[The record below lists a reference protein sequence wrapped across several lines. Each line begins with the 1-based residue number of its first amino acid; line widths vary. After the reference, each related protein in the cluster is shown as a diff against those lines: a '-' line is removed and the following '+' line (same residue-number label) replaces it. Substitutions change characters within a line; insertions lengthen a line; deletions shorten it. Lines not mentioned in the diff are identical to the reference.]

1 MKVKIPE
8 LLAPAGNME
17 KAVTA
22 IAYGADAVY
31 LSGELYGM
39 RAQAGNFS
47 NDELAAVV
55 RYAHERGVKVYVTVN
70 IIPHNQHLEEL
81 PEYVTFLRDIGVD
94 AIIVSD
100 VGVISIARRY
110 APDLPL
116 HLSTQA
122 NTVNWEAARFWSDFG
137 ITRIVLARE
146 CTREEI
152 LTIRSKVDCELEL
165 FVHGAMCVAYSGR
178 CLLSAVM
185 TGREANLG
193 ECTQSCR
200 WKYSVMESKRPGEYF
215 PVEET
220 GEGTYIFNSKD
231 LCLLEYL
238 PEVIATGVDSL
249 KIEGR
254 MKSAYYVG
262 TVVRAYRKALD
273 YYAANPDE
281 YVLDPQLLAEVN
293 KVSHRPY
300 YPGFF
305 FGERIGIYTTSS
317 AYLQTH
323 DFVGTVEAYDE
334 KSGEAV
340 VGVRNFFPAG
350 SKVEII
356 QPRDELVEVDVNTI
370 VNAEDGAALE
380 AAHANYRVRIKTPP
394 VRPMSMLRIPKADLD
409 RAVLHRQG

>member
-1 MKVKIPE
+1 MKIPE

-17 KAVTA
+17 KAKVA
-22 IAYGADAVY
+22 IAYGADAIY

-39 RAQAGNFS
+39 RAQAGNFT
-47 NDELAAVV
+47 NDEIEEAV

-70 IIPHNQHLEEL
+70 IIPHNQHLDGL
-81 PEYVTFLRDIGVD
+81 PEYIAFLKSIGVD

-100 VGVISIARRY
+100 VGVISIARRST
-110 APDLPL
+110 PELPL

-122 NTVNWEAARFWSDFG
+122 NTVNREAACFWSDFG
-137 ITRIVLARE
+137 IARIVLARE
-146 CTREEI
+146 VTREEI
-152 LTIRSKVDCELEL
+152 EEIRSNVTCELEL
-165 FVHGAMCVAYSGR
+165 FVHGAMCMAYSGR

-193 ECTQSCR
+193 ACTQGCR
-200 WKYSVMESKRPGEYF
+200 WKYSVMETKRPGEYF
-215 PVEET
+215 PIEESK
-220 GEGTYIFNSKD
+220 EGTYIFNSKD

-238 PEVIATGVDSL
+238 PEVIATSVDSL

-273 YYAANPDE
+273 DYAANPE
-281 YVLDPQLLAEVN
+281 GYRLDPELLAEVN

-317 AYLQTH
+317 AYIQTH
-323 DFVGTVEAYDE
+323 DFVGTVESYDHQA
-334 KSGEAV
+334 GEALI
-340 VGVRNFFPAG
+340 GVRNFFPSG
-350 SKVEII
+350 SRVEII
-356 QPRDELVEVDVNTI
+356 QPQGDLVEVDVKEIMND
-370 VNAEDGAALE
+370 EDGALLE

-394 VRPMSMLRIPKADLD
+394 VKPMSMLRIARADLD
-409 RAVLHRQG
+409 GAVVQRESR

>member
-1 MKVKIPE
+1 MIKIPE

-165 FVHGAMCVAYSGR
+165 LFTAPCVAYSG
-178 CLLSAVM
+178 
-185 TGREANLG
+185 
-193 ECTQSCR
+193 
-200 WKYSVMESKRPGEYF
+200 
-215 PVEET
+215 
-220 GEGTYIFNSKD
+220 
-231 LCLLEYL
+231 
-238 PEVIATGVDSL
+238 GVC
-249 KIEGR
+249 
-254 MKSAYYVG
+254 
-262 TVVRAYRKALD
+262 
-273 YYAANPDE
+273 
-281 YVLDPQLLAEVN
+281 
-293 KVSHRPY
+293 
-300 YPGFF
+300 
-305 FGERIGIYTTSS
+305 
-317 AYLQTH
+317 
-323 DFVGTVEAYDE
+323 
-334 KSGEAV
+334 
-340 VGVRNFFPAG
+340 
-350 SKVEII
+350 
-356 QPRDELVEVDVNTI
+356 
-370 VNAEDGAALE
+370 
-380 AAHANYRVRIKTPP
+380 
-394 VRPMSMLRIPKADLD
+394 
-409 RAVLHRQG
+409 